1 MSYQIGI
8 KEPLNVSISRFDTG
22 APLCYVDYASDG
34 SIATTAE
41 RLDLRG
47 GQGNYKLLSF
57 DHTKDCTFTLEMP
70 LVDLSFLSMLTG
82 KELDIGAFNVPKRQ
96 VLLAG
101 AGNTITIA
109 STPVSGSLRM
119 WLLDGDRDFGA
130 EQIAGT
136 PASAVST
143 YSIAGRVI
151 TLNATTA
158 PENTKIAV
166 EYLYT
171 SAATTRTVH
180 FTADKFPVYVSI
192 DGWGRATDQ
201 VTGVERDTVFIIKKG
216 KPKNDF
222 TITQKATEATMLT
235 MVFDLYTVDEDVD
248 GDGTIDKIY
257 LSMSEL
263 A

>member
-1 MSYQIGI
+1 
-8 KEPLNVSISRFDTG
+8 
-22 APLCYVDYASDG
+22 VDYASDS

-47 GQGNYKLLSF
+47 GMGNYKLLSL
-57 DHTKDCTFTLEMP
+57 DHSKECTFTLEMP
-70 LVDLSFLSMLTG
+70 LVDLSFLAMLTG
-82 KELDIGAFNVPKRQ
+82 KDLDIGAFNVPKRN
-96 VLLAG
+96 VLTAS
-101 AGNTITIA
+101 AGNTITISA
-109 STPVSGSLRM
+109 TPIAGSLRL
-119 WLLDGDRDFGA
+119 WLLEGDRDYGT
-130 EQIAGT
+130 EQTAGT
-136 PASAVST
+136 PASTVNT
-143 YSIAGRVI
+143 YSISGRVI

-166 EYLYT
+166 EFLYA

-180 FTADKFPVYVSI
+180 FTADKFPIYVTI

-201 VTGVERDTVFIIKKG
+201 VTGVERDTVFIIKKA

-222 TITQKATEATMLT
+222 TITQKSTEATMLT

-257 LSMSEL
+257 LSMSDL
-263 A
+263 LLP